1 MESAS
6 TYVCF
11 FAGNKSPFICAHI
24 STSKVLQHEVLA
36 EYIIYTGRHVTVPSH
51 TPSHTP
57 WRAQTP
63 GEIQTPGNYPPSD
76 RLLLHYLC
84 SQHQHRE
91 GRMDRRVGERE
102 TRRDGW
108 KWREIKAERHKMRR
122 GRLRRGGVDGAWD
135 DSDGLDFKRP
145 CLLSGERILFRISLQ
160 PTLTD
165 FHF

>member
-6 TYVCF
+6 SYIF
-11 FAGNKSPFICAHI
+11 FLGGNKNPFICAHI
-24 STSKVLQHEVLA
+24 STSKVLQRGVLA
-36 EYIIYTGRHVTVPSH
+36 EYIIYTARHVTIPSH

-84 SQHQHRE
+84 TQHHRRE
-91 GRMDRRVGERE
+91 GRMDRRLGERG

-122 GRLRRGGVDGAWD
+122 GRLGRGGVDG
-135 DSDGLDFKRP
+135 DSEEADFKGR
-145 CLLSGERILFRISLQ
+145 CLAAREEILFRISDE

-165 FHF
+165 LRI

>member
-6 TYVCF
+6 SYVSF
-11 FAGNKSPFICAHI
+11 LGANKSRFICTHI
-24 STSKVLQHEVLA
+24 FTSKVLQHGVLA
-36 EYIIYTGRHVTVPSH
+36 EYIIYTARHVTVPSH

-84 SQHQHRE
+84 TQHHHRA
-91 GRMDRRVGERE
+91 GRMDRRVGERGV
-102 TRRDGW
+102 RRDGR

-122 GRLRRGGVDGAWD
+122 GRLRRGGVDSVWE
-135 DSDGLDFKRP
+135 DSDEVDFKGR
-145 CLLSGERILFRISLQ
+145 CRVARE
-160 PTLTD
+160 
-165 FHF
+165 